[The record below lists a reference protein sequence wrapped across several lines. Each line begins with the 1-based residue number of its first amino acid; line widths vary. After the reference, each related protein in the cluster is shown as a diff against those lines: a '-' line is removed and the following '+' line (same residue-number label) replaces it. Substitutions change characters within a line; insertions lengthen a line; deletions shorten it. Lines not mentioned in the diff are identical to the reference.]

1 MEDGI
6 EDESDIDLESVEE
19 ALASSSTKQ
28 RGASLATL
36 RQQIED
42 SGTSSEIVLTT
53 TADKL
58 SGVSELLVKGR
69 QTFIWNLSLL

>member
-42 SGTSSEIVLTT
+42 SGTSSEIV
-53 TADKL
+53 
-58 SGVSELLVKGR
+58 
-69 QTFIWNLSLL
+69 